1 MLSELSAIAEVSDIQ
16 QPAKSSILSTFRLEQ
31 RLRSDSNVRLPR
43 APAAVHWQT
52 PAHRNGSHGKKGLK
66 KMKFNFLQKQTSR
79 REMIRGSAT
88 LAGSAFLAHL
98 FPATLLRASYAQQ
111 APSAADLVAS
121 MRARFNAAP
130 IQTQKLADNL
140 TVLSGP
146 GGSVVVLNG
155 PDGKFVVDTF
165 VAPAWPRLKDALA
178 GLGNDPV
185 KYVIDTHWHFDHTD
199 NNAPLHAAG
208 ATVLAHENTKKRM
221 SEPHDLPVL
230 YRGADGALAGL
241 HFDAS
246 PAEALPQQTF
256 ATSYQLRANGEILEL
271 QHVAPAH
278 TDSDIYVHFQKANV
292 ISMGDLFFNGMYPY
306 IDPGPVGTITGN
318 IAACD
323 KILSFAGN
331 DTKIV
336 AGHGPLGNKADLM
349 KFRDMLITSRDRVQ
363 KLKSAGK
370 SAQEAVAEK
379 PFADLDPVWGKGII
393 NSEQWIQIVYL
404 TL

>member
-1 MLSELSAIAEVSDIQ
+1 MLRYSV
-16 QPAKSSILSTFRLEQ
+16 
-31 RLRSDSNVRLPR
+31 
-43 APAAVHWQT
+43 
-52 PAHRNGSHGKKGLK
+52 
-66 KMKFNFLQKQTSR
+66 
-79 REMIRGSAT
+79 T
-88 LAGSAFLAHL
+88 LAASALLAHL
-98 FPATLLRASYAQQ
+98 FSARLLRASAASDAQQ
-111 APSAADLVAS
+111 SPSAADLLAS
-121 MRARFNAAP
+121 MRAKFNAVP
-130 IQTQKLADNL
+130 METQKLADNV
-140 TVLSGP
+140 TMFDGP
-146 GGSVVVLNG
+146 GGAVTVLNG
-155 PDGKFVVDTF
+155 PDGKFVVDSF
-165 VAPAWPRLKDALA
+165 VAPAWPKLKQALD
-178 GLGNDPV
+178 GLGNAPV

-199 NNAPLHAAG
+199 NNAHLHAAG

-241 HFDAS
+241 HFDPS

-306 IDPGPVGTITGN
+306 IDPGTGGTITGN

-323 KILSFAGN
+323 KILSLTDN
-331 DTKIV
+331 HTKIV
-336 AGHGPLGNKADLM
+336 AGHGPLGNKADLT
-349 KFRDMLITSRDRVQ
+349 KFRDMLVTSRDRVQ

-379 PFADLDPVWGKGII
+379 PFADLDPVWGKGIV